1 MRKNWLTISAI
12 TGLGIVG
19 VLTIGVVSIANKIEY
34 DVLSYHVLVLDDE
47 GITFRV
53 IFGITNPS
61 RFDVD
66 IWNQKYD
73 VFIAGYKT
81 LDITSKDKYKV
92 FAGTTSSI
100 PLDVR
105 LKWKDFYNNS
115 APIGSVAQTTAIANL
130 PIVIRGTLAAKVG
143 VFRLTKIPVRMAVPL
158 SYFLP

>member
-1 MRKNWLTISAI
+1 MKRKWLTISAI

-19 VLTIGVVSIANKIEY
+19 VFSIGAVTIANKIQY
-34 DVLSYHVLVLDDE
+34 DVLSYHVLILDNE

-66 IWNQKYD
+66 IWNQKYE

-81 LDITSKDKYKV
+81 LDIISKDKYRV

-105 LKWKDFYNNS
+105 LKWTDFYNNS
-115 APIGSVAQTTAIANL
+115 APIGSVAQTTTLANL
-130 PIVIRGTLAAKVG
+130 PIVIRGTLAARIG
-143 VFRLTKIPVRMAVPL
+143 ILRLTKIPVRMATPL